1 MAIYALA
8 DLHLS
13 LGNEDKPMDVFGK
26 DWQNHTDRIK
36 ENWLKYIKED
46 DLVLIPGDFCWA
58 MYLKDSI
65 DDFKFINDL
74 PGKKI
79 ISKGN
84 HDYWWETVTK
94 MRNFIKEN
102 GFENIDFLMNN
113 AYEYEDT
120 IIVGTRGW
128 SFENDEET
136 QKRLNREIQRL
147 ELSIQYAKDNFDNN
161 KEMICVMHY
170 PPLTKEN
177 VENGEDSIFTE
188 VLRKNNI
195 KRCLYGHL
203 HAEAH
208 KFAIEGDI
216 NGINYK
222 LISSDYLK
230 FVPYLVKE

>member
-26 DWQNHTDRIK
+26 DWQNYTDRIK

-113 AYEYEDT
+113 AYEYKHFTIVIYDDT
-120 IIVGTRGW
+120 NII
-128 SFENDEET
+128 
-136 QKRLNREIQRL
+136 L
-147 ELSIQYAKDNFDNN
+147 
-161 KEMICVMHY
+161 
-170 PPLTKEN
+170 
-177 VENGEDSIFTE
+177 
-188 VLRKNNI
+188 I
-195 KRCLYGHL
+195 K
-203 HAEAH
+203 
-208 KFAIEGDI
+208 F
-216 NGINYK
+216 
-222 LISSDYLK
+222 
-230 FVPYLVKE
+230 

>member
-26 DWQNHTDRIK
+26 DWQNYTDRIK

-113 AYEYEDT
+113 AYEYKDT

-136 QKRLNREIQRL
+136 QKTIQT
-147 ELSIQYAKDNFDNN
+147 IDNCKILPN
-161 KEMICVMHY
+161 
-170 PPLTKEN
+170 
-177 VENGEDSIFTE
+177 TE
-188 VLRKNNI
+188 FLIDDFFNI
-195 KRCLYGHL
+195 LY
-203 HAEAH
+203 
-208 KFAIEGDI
+208 
-216 NGINYK
+216 
-222 LISSDYLK
+222 ISS
-230 FVPYLVKE
+230 PSERINHI